1 MIISEIGVFIVFIQ
15 TFCDHNSRSRG
26 SSIESKHALCVRPFT
41 GKIGHRHSLV
51 PPSQMTARRFSASP
65 LHLTAA
71 KKLNKSKSICELNLT
86 DRKMSTHFKQR
97 TEKSGLVLGSIVLT
111 FLFCHTFRLVIQV
124 YEVTHPNVSTA
135 ERYAY
140 CYDQGR

>member
-1 MIISEIGVFIVFIQ
+1 MA
-15 TFCDHNSRSRG
+15 
-26 SSIESKHALCVRPFT
+26 SIDSKHALCVRPLT

-51 PPSQMTARRFSASP
+51 PPSMAARRFSASP
-65 LHLTAA
+65 LHLCAA

-124 YEVTHPNVSTA
+124 YEVTHPSGSTA
-135 ERYAY
+135 ERHAL

>member
-1 MIISEIGVFIVFIQ
+1 M
-15 TFCDHNSRSRG
+15 
-26 SSIESKHALCVRPFT
+26 
-41 GKIGHRHSLV
+41 GHRHSLV
-51 PPSQMTARRFSASP
+51 PPVVARRYSASP

-71 KKLNKSKSICELNLT
+71 RKLNKSKSTCELNLT

-124 YEVTHPNVSTA
+124 YEVTHPSGSTA
-135 ERYAY
+135 ERHTF